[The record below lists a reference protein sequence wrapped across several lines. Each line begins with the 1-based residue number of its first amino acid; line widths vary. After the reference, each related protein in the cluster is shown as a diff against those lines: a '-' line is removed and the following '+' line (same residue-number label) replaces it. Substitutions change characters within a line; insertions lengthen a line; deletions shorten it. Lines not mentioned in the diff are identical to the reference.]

1 MGLESVRERELLDQ
15 IEGII
20 LAEGFQ
26 HLRVG
31 GLASRLHCSRTT
43 LYLLAP
49 SKDELVLRVISRWA
63 DAGVADA
70 EAKSVAGE
78 SAAEK
83 VLVYIDTVRVWLDQA
98 SPEFWRDLDAREPAR
113 RMWDDICARAAD
125 SVRGYLDAGIEDG
138 SIRPLNSVYVAT
150 VIWLAARATRDTD
163 LLDRAGLTSS
173 GVLGELGR
181 FLRSGLSE
189 PTQSSG

>member
-15 IEGII
+15 IEDII
-20 LAEGFQ
+20 LAEGFE

-70 EAKSVAGE
+70 EAEAVAGE
-78 SAAEK
+78 SALDK
-83 VLVYIDTVRVWLDQA
+83 VLVYIDAVRGRLDEA
-98 SPEFWRDLDAREPAR
+98 SPEFWRDLDAREAAR
-113 RMWDDICARAAD
+113 HMWDDICARAAEF
-125 SVRGYLDAGIEDG
+125 VREYLEEGIGDG
-138 SIRPLNSVYVAT
+138 SIRPLNTAYVAT
-150 VIWLAARATRDTD
+150 VIWLAARATRDTE

-173 GVLGELGR
+173 GVMEELGR

-189 PTQSSG
+189 PTQSSA